1 MKNDMLIDNRSH
13 EVWIERL
20 RSLRTKRS
28 WFERT
33 KVLIK
38 KKDIKAIVKNRLGE
52 KVRKIEYIKRSK
64 SGNDSFRVV
73 LKNRSLKCYES
84 WTSRH
89 AQRVAVI
96 SNTLINN
103 DIPFPKVFFTQNRY
117 VVAEWIEGTC
127 LDKMISMFDKNLL
140 RMLVEYQSRIH
151 NCPYPKEI
159 ALDSDDYSYIDFLLV
174 RLLLMSN
181 DYVPKGVLIKIIEIF
196 NKEKLKL
203 NLRITHPDFTLRNI
217 VFWNGTFVLID
228 NETLNV
234 DKGYEYD
241 ILNTYKMGLSYLNSE
256 FRENYIKL
264 YSNYGS
270 LGTLKNHNN
279 FWNIIWQIRMAGK
292 FFQEGNSKMGLRSV
306 DNLQISISKLNCG
319 EM

>member
-20 RSLRTKRS
+20 QSLRTKRS

-89 AQRVAVI
+89 TQRVAVI

-117 VVAEWIEGTC
+117 VVAEWIEGTVPFFYPEHPGRNQ
-127 LDKMISMFDKNLL
+127 LDYWRFTLSGLKMLFRDFNLVSSTIIKSSIVSVSDRSRYWFPENTYAGICAFFKIKNLT
-140 RMLVEYQSRIH
+140 
-151 NCPYPKEI
+151 N
-159 ALDSDDYSYIDFLLV
+159 
-174 RLLLMSN
+174 
-181 DYVPKGVLIKIIEIF
+181 
-196 NKEKLKL
+196 
-203 NLRITHPDFTLRNI
+203 
-217 VFWNGTFVLID
+217 
-228 NETLNV
+228 
-234 DKGYEYD
+234 
-241 ILNTYKMGLSYLNSE
+241 
-256 FRENYIKL
+256 
-264 YSNYGS
+264 
-270 LGTLKNHNN
+270 TLKE
-279 FWNIIWQIRMAGK
+279 
-292 FFQEGNSKMGLRSV
+292 EGVIHISV
-306 DNLQISISKLNCG
+306 PNG
-319 EM
+319 MYME